1 MASRKSLIDILSGDT
16 PSMSASSRDRV
27 AEAQIRTGPQ
37 MASFIRAVVKSSRSE
52 SGRKGTPPAQW
63 YSMSKRVPKKRVAK
77 TLAPMFA
84 KLRDWASAQGAPKTA
99 AAVVQAA
106 SWFWKNVE
114 QPRQASSGGG
124 FIPSGVSAALTP
136 PGQTGAPK
144 LPLTQQ
150 VWFWPAVIGAGGLL
164 LVGLILAMPGKEK

>member
-1 MASRKSLIDILSGDT
+1 MAWYRLS
-16 PSMSASSRDRV
+16 
-27 AEAQIRTGPQ
+27 
-37 MASFIRAVVKSSRSE
+37 K
-52 SGRKGTPPAQW
+52 K
-63 YSMSKRVPKKRVAK
+63 VPKKRVAK

-84 KLRDWASAQGAPKTA
+84 KLRDWASARGAPKTA

-114 QPRQASSGGG
+114 QPRQAPSGGG
-124 FIPSGVSAALTP
+124 FIPSGASEVLTP
-136 PGQTGAPK
+136 PVAGTPK

-150 VWFWPAVIGAGGLL
+150 VWFWPAVIGASGLL

>member
-1 MASRKSLIDILSGDT
+1 MSVSSLVAKVASTRVTSG
-16 PSMSASSRDRV
+16 R
-27 AEAQIRTGPQ
+27 Q
-37 MASFIRAVVKSSRSE
+37 MAVFAGNVYKAVTAERGAAISDTSALQSWQNWRSQ
-52 SGRKGTPPAQW
+52 A
-63 YSMSKRVPKKRVAK
+63 KRVPKKRVAR

-114 QPRQASSGGG
+114 QPRQAPSGGG

-136 PGQTGAPK
+136 PVPGAPK